1 MRKRPD
7 EVEVEIDEEEVG
19 VRPATAKR
27 RDSRIWGRRASTLD
41 DVRSLP
47 LMAGR
52 RRFKGGGGSLS
63 GRNAEEGRL
72 GCVCVG
78 MCLDL
83 WKRAIQKEVGYRY
96 EVSICSSYRLPV
108 TCVRAG

>member
-27 RDSRIWGRRASTLD
+27 RDGRIWGRRASTLD

-47 LMAGR
+47 LMAGG

-72 GCVCVG
+72 GCVCVCVWIYGNERSKKRSGTG
-78 MCLDL
+78 MKFRFAAVIGCQLH
-83 WKRAIQKEVGYRY
+83 V
-96 EVSICSSYRLPV
+96 
-108 TCVRAG
+108 